1 MRGIHCQTGR
11 PVRPD
16 TNTTRHDSTTL
27 RGHDTTGHDDP
38 PCCAAQCRRRI
49 AGTGTTLQGL
59 RRVVS
64 CHSAR
69 RHYSARRGMRRTPT
83 QIQAE
88 EEGRGL
94 VEVWPEQI
102 QAKEEEGRPRNCQL
116 CFRGGRG
123 LEAAPVGGGRRTRR
137 TPALLARTEED
148 GATPSALDAASAMA
162 SARSERGGG
171 GGG

>member
-1 MRGIHCQTGR
+1 MC
-11 PVRPD
+11 
-16 TNTTRHDSTTL
+16 
-27 RGHDTTGHDDP
+27 
-38 PCCAAQCRRRI
+38 
-49 AGTGTTLQGL
+49 
-59 RRVVS
+59 
-64 CHSAR
+64 
-69 RHYSARRGMRRTPT
+69 RTPT

-116 CFRGGRG
+116 CCRGGRG

-162 SARSERGGG
+162 SARSECGGG
-171 GGG
+171 GGGWPTSVAHLRPALALTAAAARLHREGGRGEKELGLGW